1 MKSGL
6 GASLLVAAGGAAGSV
21 ARYLVSQALAGASFA
36 FPFGT
41 LAINGVGSF
50 VLGVVLATAATRTDA
65 TLLLLV
71 GVGACGGF
79 TTFSAFSAEVV
90 ALAGRGAVLR
100 AAVYAIVSVA
110 VGLLATL
117 AGLALGRALAGAR

>member
-21 ARYLVSQALAGASFA
+21 ARYLVSQALAGVSFA

-41 LAINGVGSF
+41 LAINAVGSF

-100 AAVYAIVSVA
+100 AAVYATVSVA

-117 AGLALGRALAGAR
+117 AGLALGRAMAGAR